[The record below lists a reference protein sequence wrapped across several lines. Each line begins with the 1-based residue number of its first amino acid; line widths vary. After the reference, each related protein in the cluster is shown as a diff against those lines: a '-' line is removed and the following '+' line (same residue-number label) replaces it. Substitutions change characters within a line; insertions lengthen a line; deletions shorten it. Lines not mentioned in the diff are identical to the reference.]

1 MYKIILTMHLIYG
14 TIYLKVGE
22 IMEKPKL
29 IYQKNAD
36 KLRNRIIIPQSF
48 IDKHGNEFIM
58 EIFEDK
64 IILKPL
70 KKA

>member
-1 MYKIILTMHLIYG
+1 MYKIILTMHLTYG